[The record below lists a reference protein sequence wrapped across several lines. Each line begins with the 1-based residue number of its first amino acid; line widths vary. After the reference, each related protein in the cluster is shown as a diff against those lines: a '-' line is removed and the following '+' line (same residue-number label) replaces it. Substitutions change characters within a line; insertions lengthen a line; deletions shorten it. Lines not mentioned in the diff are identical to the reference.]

1 MIREEMEE
9 LMMRKIEQ
17 MIYSILDPT
26 TIQIHPFVK
35 SCDRITELLFEKE
48 IPIDAIKLH
57 RDIYSVIGRSL
68 SKSPNTI
75 SRSVERLLKKM
86 WEASP
91 EKINAIAGKELTRS
105 PNAKQGLLFFAYY
118 FYMEKPFFQ
127 N

>member
-1 MIREEMEE
+1 
-9 LMMRKIEQ
+9 MMRKIEQ

-35 SCDRITELLFEKE
+35 SCDRIAELLFEKE

>member
-1 MIREEMEE
+1 
-9 LMMRKIEQ
+9 MMRKIEQ

-75 SRSVERLLKKM
+75 SRSVERLLKKNVGGFARKNKCHCR
-86 WEASP
+86 ERANP
-91 EKINAIAGKELTRS
+91 EPEC
-105 PNAKQGLLFFAYY
+105 
-118 FYMEKPFFQ
+118 
-127 N
+127 